1 MLPAVREYT
10 VSLHAQ
16 TNKIVTDRLSHTC
29 SQLYTDVATS
39 RHTYLILLCL
49 NECTYT
55 QKHTL
60 DSQTMKSNGGGGS
73 PPYHHSCS
81 ILCGAPSLFCLLNAA
96 LSPS

>member
-60 DSQTMKSNGGGGS
+60 DSQTMKPNRGGGL
-73 PPYHHSCS
+73 PT
-81 ILCGAPSLFCLLNAA
+81 LPSLLFYSLR
-96 LSPS
+96 SPLFVLPP